1 MKKTICVIIAAVSI
15 VALSLSYQIFAE
27 SGTEITETFY
37 YEGKEITVTTSDDF
51 SYEELQTIADRIAN
65 GDLMPSS
72 KIEGRSV
79 KSNILCTL
87 FGHSIKTAT
96 AVEVTHN
103 AYTTSPKCL
112 QKTYR
117 VETCERTNCDYFVK
131 TLISSKR
138 ISTCHG

>member
-1 MKKTICVIIAAVSI
+1 MKKTICIIIAAVSI
-15 VALSLSYQIFAE
+15 VALSLSYQVFAE
-27 SGTEITETFY
+27 DGTEKTETFY

-51 SYEELQTIADRIAN
+51 SYEELQLIADQIAY
-65 GDLMPSS
+65 GDLTPSGGL
-72 KIEGRSV
+72 EGHSV
-79 KSNILCTL
+79 NSSIFCTL

-117 VETCERTNCDYFVK
+117 VETCERNNCDYYVK